1 MKATVRDPQ
10 ALRSIR
16 PEDLR
21 QYLSSHGWTTNAQQN
36 GLAATYTRQID
47 GTDFELL
54 VPLSR
59 DLRDFAQR
67 MSEVLSTLEIVE
79 KRDQI
84 QILSDLTSAQA
95 DVVRIRRPGAD
106 DGTILLEEGV
116 SLINS
121 ASDMLLAAACTTV
134 TPKLYFPGKKPT
146 SATDYLHRTRLGQS
160 ERGSYVLTI
169 ISPVP
174 PRTSNELFPGMH
186 DPFERQVTRM
196 LSTALDATVQASES
210 ALRNGNPDPFRDS
223 MAQGVSA
230 NLIDAV
236 LGLMGPYHQPV
247 DVNFTWSP
255 EHPLAFEPK
264 PAKIE
269 PDFAPILEEASR
281 YLKRNAEQPPVE
293 LVGAVIGLRR
303 AEGAETGRVTLVAFL
318 DGKPKTVGIELTPGD
333 YDVAI
338 QAHQQQRMV
347 VCEGVLVRMGR
358 TSALTKMTRFALM
371 PEAEPDP
378 ETGALFS

>member
-1 MKATVRDPQ
+1 VKATVRDPQ
-10 ALRSIR
+10 ALRCVR
-16 PEDLR
+16 PDDLQ
-21 QYLSSHGWTTNAQQN
+21 QYLTNHGWTAGQHPNQ
-36 GLAATYTRQID
+36 LAAIYNRQAD
-47 GTDFELL
+47 GTEFELL

-59 DLRDFAQR
+59 DLRDFPER
-67 MSEVLSTLEIVE
+67 MSEILRTLEIVE
-79 KRDQI
+79 RRDQI
-84 QILSDLTSAQA
+84 QILSDLTSARA

-121 ASDMLLAAACTTV
+121 ALDMVLAAECTTV
-134 TPKLYFPGKKPT
+134 APRLYYPGKKPAA
-146 SATDYLHRTRLGQS
+146 ATEYLHRTRLGQS
-160 ERGSYVLTI
+160 ERGSYVLTV

-174 PRTSNELFPGMH
+174 PRTGDELFPGMH

-210 ALRNGNPDPFRDS
+210 ALRSGNTDPFRES

-236 LGLMGPYHQPV
+236 LGLMGPYHEKV
-247 DVNFTWSP
+247 GVNFSWSP
-255 EHPLAFEPK
+255 EHPLPFEPR
-264 PAKIE
+264 PATIE

-293 LVGAVIGLRR
+293 IIGAVIGLRR
-303 AEGAETGRVTLVAFL
+303 PEGAETGRVTLVAFL
-318 DGKPKTVGIELTPGD
+318 DGKPKTVAVELAAGN
-333 YDVAI
+333 YDIAI

-347 VCEGVLVRMGR
+347 ICEGVLVRMGR
-358 TSALTKMTRFALM
+358 SSVLTKMTRFELA
-371 PEAEPDP
+371 PEPEQEAET
-378 ETGALFS
+378 EQLF